1 MARVHLRV
9 HLPTVLLSLGF
20 ALCGMQAARSDELRV
35 GLVIANEDYESMP
48 ALPRCGASAK
58 IVGDALRGKGFKV
71 VERGNLERGEFDSA
85 IAALTRRIAASP
97 PALAIVY
104 YCGYAQ
110 AFDGHSYLLPTSAAS
125 SDDRDAPGQGIALL
139 RLADNLDGS
148 SPSSGLIVLDVF
160 RRPNSA
166 APTALGRLVEEMNAS
181 YFSIVGA
188 SNDGPGKG
196 PTATSLALRDQLAEN
211 DVKSDM
217 TLLGMRRQLSPDT
230 AVEAQYVPA
239 IGIRA
244 SARARP
250 SASAEA
256 AASAVATAI
265 PAQPP
270 PAPAAPVP
278 SNDALAQP
286 SAPAA
291 SAVTVQPTR
300 EPPAKA
306 SPPAPTPPRRVIAEP
321 PTLSAEHKRLIQWV
335 LADMGYY
342 SGQIDGKFGRET
354 RAAIRRYQFGIKDK
368 VTGRLTADQAT
379 TLLCVM
385 LCPPVV
391 VPRDDAAYC
400 AKLTTLYRRYLD
412 NTGDG
417 RPYSDATASVAVD
430 DCAKGNA
437 AAGIPVLEKK
447 LRDGGFLPTPQG

>member
-1 MARVHLRV
+1 MMRVHLPV

-35 GLVIANEDYESMP
+35 GLVIANEDYESLP

-85 IAALTRRIAASP
+85 IAALIRRIAASP
-97 PALAIVY
+97 PAAAIVY

-110 AFDGHSYLLPTSAAS
+110 AFDGHSFLLPTSAAS

-139 RLADNLDGS
+139 RLADKLDGS

-188 SNDGPGKG
+188 SNNGPGKG
-196 PTATSLALRDQLAEN
+196 PTATSLALRDQLAEHG
-211 DVKSDM
+211 VKSDM

-239 IGIRA
+239 IGITA
-244 SARARP
+244 SARVRQ

-256 AASAVATAI
+256 AASAVTTAI
-265 PAQPP
+265 PVQPP
-270 PAPAAPVP
+270 PAPAARVP
-278 SNDALAQP
+278 SNAAPAQP

-306 SPPAPTPPRRVIAEP
+306 SPPAPTPHRVIAER
-321 PTLSAEHKRLIQWV
+321 PTLSTEHKRVIQWV

-342 SGQIDGKFGRET
+342 SGRADGKFGRET
-354 RAAIRRYQFGIKDK
+354 RAAIRRYQFGIKDE
-368 VTGRLTADQAT
+368 VTGRLTTDQAT

-417 RPYSDATASVAVD
+417 RSFPDATASVAVD

-447 LRDGGFLPTPQG
+447 LRDGGFLPIPQG

>member
-1 MARVHLRV
+1 MMRVHLPV

-35 GLVIANEDYESMP
+35 ALVIANEDYESLP

-85 IAALTRRIAASP
+85 IAALIRRIAASP
-97 PALAIVY
+97 PAAAIVY

-110 AFDGHSYLLPTSAAS
+110 AFDGHSFLLPTSAAS

-139 RLADNLDGS
+139 RLADKLDGS

-188 SNDGPGKG
+188 SNNGPGKG
-196 PTATSLALRDQLAEN
+196 PTATSLALRDQLAEHG
-211 DVKSDM
+211 VKSDM

-230 AVEAQYVPA
+230 AEEAQYVPA
-239 IGIRA
+239 IGITA
-244 SARARP
+244 SARVRQ

-256 AASAVATAI
+256 AASAVTTAI
-265 PAQPP
+265 PVQPP
-270 PAPAAPVP
+270 PAPAARVP
-278 SNDALAQP
+278 SNAAPAQP

-306 SPPAPTPPRRVIAEP
+306 SPPAPTLRR
-321 PTLSAEHKRLIQWV
+321 L
-335 LADMGYY
+335 
-342 SGQIDGKFGRET
+342 
-354 RAAIRRYQFGIKDK
+354 
-368 VTGRLTADQAT
+368 
-379 TLLCVM
+379 
-385 LCPPVV
+385 
-391 VPRDDAAYC
+391 
-400 AKLTTLYRRYLD
+400 
-412 NTGDG
+412 
-417 RPYSDATASVAVD
+417 
-430 DCAKGNA
+430 
-437 AAGIPVLEKK
+437 
-447 LRDGGFLPTPQG
+447 

>member
-1 MARVHLRV
+1 MTHVHLPV

-35 GLVIANEDYESMP
+35 GLVIANEDYESLP

-85 IAALTRRIAASP
+85 IASLIRRIAASP
-97 PALAIVY
+97 PAAAIVY

-110 AFDGHSYLLPTSAAS
+110 AFDGHSFLLPTSAAS

-211 DVKSDM
+211 GVKSDM

-239 IGIRA
+239 IGITA
-244 SARARP
+244 SARVRQ

-256 AASAVATAI
+256 AASAVTTAI
-265 PAQPP
+265 PVQPP
-270 PAPAAPVP
+270 PAPAARVP
-278 SNDALAQP
+278 SNAAPAQP

-300 EPPAKA
+300 ELPAKA
-306 SPPAPTPPRRVIAEP
+306 SPPAPTPRRVIAER
-321 PTLSAEHKRLIQWV
+321 PTLSTEHKRVIQWV

-342 SGQIDGKFGRET
+342 SGQADGKFGRET
-354 RAAIRRYQFGIKDK
+354 RAAIRRYQFGIKDE
-368 VTGRLTADQAT
+368 VTGRLTTDQAT

-417 RPYSDATASVAVD
+417 RSFPDATASVAVD

-447 LRDGGFLPTPQG
+447 LRDGGFLPIPQG

>member
-1 MARVHLRV
+1 MTRVHLPV

-35 GLVIANEDYESMP
+35 GLVIANEDYESLP
-48 ALPRCGASAK
+48 ALPRCAASAK
-58 IVGDALRGKGFKV
+58 IVGDALRGKGFKL

-85 IAALTRRIAASP
+85 IASLIRRIAASP
-97 PALAIVY
+97 PAAAIVY

-110 AFDGHSYLLPTSAAS
+110 AFDGHSFLLPTSAAS

-160 RRPNSA
+160 RRPNST

-181 YFSIVGA
+181 FFSIVGA
-188 SNDGPGKG
+188 SNDGTGKG

-217 TLLGMRRQLSPDT
+217 TLLGMRRQLSPDA

-239 IGIRA
+239 IGIPA
-244 SARARP
+244 SARARQST
-250 SASAEA
+250 SAGA
-256 AASAVATAI
+256 AASAVATTI
-265 PAQPP
+265 PAQQR

-278 SNDALAQP
+278 SNDAPAQP

-291 SAVTVQPTR
+291 SAVSAR

-306 SPPAPTPPRRVIAEP
+306 SLPAPTPPHRVIAER

-354 RAAIRRYQFGIKDK
+354 RAAIRRYQFGIKDE

-417 RPYSDATASVAVD
+417 RSFPDATASVAVD

-447 LRDGGFLPTPQG
+447 LRDGGFFPTPQG